1 MSSELSTGQRL
12 RRERARLNWSQE
24 RLAEA
29 LGVTTH
35 SINRWERDKVLPHP
49 YYREQ
54 LCRIFDKKPEE
65 LFGSPEKE
73 PESLPVWMVPHRRN
87 LYFTGREDA
96 IRYLRDTFATR
107 KTGVSSQTCAISGL
121 GGIGKTQVAVEY
133 AYRYADEY
141 RAILWARADSY
152 QSLTTDFAT
161 FAHADLLN
169 LPEQADTDQAQVV
182 EAVKRWLR
190 QHQGWLLI
198 LDNADDIEMVDDF
211 IPVRSE
217 GYVLLSTRSQL
228 TGPGMESFELEK
240 MGPEEGA
247 LLLLR
252 RAKIIAEDALLIS
265 ARDADRANAEGI
277 CRMLDG
283 LPLALDQA
291 AAYIEEKQS
300 GLEAYQKLYQTHR
313 EALLKQRGAFSK
325 REYPHSVATTW
336 SLSFS
341 QLDQAENASAAD
353 LLRLCAFLYPDG
365 IPESLIIAGVGNSIA
380 NLQQFARDP
389 LLLDHAIRTLRRY
402 SLLRR
407 NPETRQITMHR
418 LVQTVLKDV
427 MDKETHR
434 AWAERAVCVMSEA
447 FPRVEFAT
455 WPTCQA
461 YLPHALL
468 CADLIEQWDM
478 QLLEAAQLLDRTAHY
493 LLDHARYTQA
503 ETLCRRALSI
513 RESMQGA
520 EHLDTART
528 VHLLAIVCAA
538 QSKYDAA
545 EPLFQRALALYEQV
559 AESEP
564 YDAEVAKVLSGLAIL
579 YDDQGKYELSRPL
592 HLRALALYEAQS
604 NPDAIEMS
612 ECLSNLALHYFDLA
626 EYDLAEPLYLRALAI
641 QEHAPNPNHPGY
653 AHTLHNL
660 AALYFRRG
668 KYEQAERY
676 FLQALAIREQALGP
690 FHPRVA
696 ATINN
701 LAVVYER
708 QNNLSKAEHFY
719 LRALA
724 IREQTLSPT
733 HTDVANSLH
742 NVATC
747 YLLQGKY
754 EQAEAH
760 YLRSLA
766 IHEQSFGP
774 DHPYVAQNLNGLG
787 RLYGAQGQYDRAAS
801 LFERALAIQE
811 QTLGPEHLDIAI
823 TLERYA
829 GVLKKME
836 RVEQA
841 ASLEQRAQSIRAKHA

>member
-1 MSSELSTGQRL
+1 MASELSTGQRL
-12 RRERARLNWSQE
+12 RRERERLNWSQE
-24 RLAEA
+24 RLAET

-49 YYREQ
+49 HYREQ
-54 LCRIFDKKPEE
+54 LCRVFDKKPEE
-65 LFGSPEKE
+65 LFVSSEE
-73 PESLPVWMVPHRRN
+73 PESPPIWMVPHRRN

-96 IRYLRDTFATR
+96 IRYLRDTFTTR
-107 KTGVSSQTCAISGL
+107 KTGASLQTCAISGL
-121 GGIGKTQVAVEY
+121 GGIGKTQVAIEY
-133 AYRYADEY
+133 AYRHADEY
-141 RAILWARADSY
+141 RAILWACADSY

-161 FAHADLLN
+161 FAHTDLLN
-169 LPEQADTDQAQVV
+169 LPEKADTDQAQVV

-190 QHQGWLLI
+190 QHNGWLLV

-217 GYVLLSTRSQL
+217 GHILLSTRSQL
-228 TGPGMESFELEK
+228 TGPGMKSFEIVK
-240 MGPEEGA
+240 MGSEEGA

-252 RAKIIAEDALLIS
+252 RAKIIAEDAPLAT
-265 ARDADRANAEGI
+265 ARHADRANAEAI
-277 CRMLDG
+277 CQMLDG

-300 GLEAYQKLYQTHR
+300 SLEAYQKLYQTHR

-336 SLSFS
+336 SLSFA
-341 QLDQAENASAAD
+341 QLDQAENPSAAD

-365 IPESLIIAGVGNSIA
+365 IPESLIIAGAGTSA
-380 NLQQFARDP
+380 SNLQQFSQDP

-407 NPETRQITMHR
+407 NPETRQLTMHR
-418 LVQTVLKDV
+418 LVQTVLKDA

-434 AWAERAVCVMSEA
+434 AWAERAVCVVSGA

-461 YLPHALL
+461 YLPDALV

-478 QLLEAAQLLDRTAHY
+478 RLLEAAQLLDRTAHY

-528 VHLLAIVCAA
+528 VYLLAMLCAA
-538 QSKYDAA
+538 QSKYDPA
-545 EPLFQRALALYEQV
+545 ESLFQRALSIHEHRVEPEQGNAETAAILSAL
-559 AESEP
+559 AT
-564 YDAEVAKVLSGLAIL
+564 L
-579 YDDQGKYELSRPL
+579 YDDQGKYDLSQSL
-592 HLRALALYEAQS
+592 HLRAMALYEAQP
-604 NPDAIEMS
+604 NPDAVDMS

-660 AALYFRRG
+660 ATLYFRRG
-668 KYEQAERY
+668 KYEQAEHY
-676 FLQALAIREQALGP
+676 FLRALAIREQALGS

-701 LAVVYER
+701 LAVLYER
-708 QNNLSKAEHFY
+708 QKRLSEAERY
-719 LRALA
+719 YVRALT

-747 YLLQGKY
+747 YYLQGKF
-754 EQAEAH
+754 EEAESH

-766 IHEQSFGP
+766 IHELAFGP
-774 DHPYVAQNLNGLG
+774 NHPYVAHNLNGLA
-787 RLYGAQGQYDRAAS
+787 RLYAAQSQYDRAAS

-829 GVLKKME
+829 DLSKQMGQIE
-836 RVEQA
+836 RA